1 MIRIVLIRHDQGFDF
16 IGPEHEGRK
25 LSQFNTEVNPDTK
38 QPWNLLNKW
47 KDAYKQ
53 VGIEWLLHCGESL
66 RDDDGN
72 LDVAVNQLQ
81 AKRLSHGYAIPAK
94 QAILKTLSEA
104 ARNPQRK
111 TICVDTCPDS
121 NEDLGLYC
129 SAQDAVVYR
138 LLANGIPCTVS
149 CDNPTLFR

>member
-1 MIRIVLIRHDQGFDF
+1 MTNKTRPDLIKGFDF

-25 LSQFNTEVNPDTK
+25 LSQFNTEINPETK
-38 QPWNLLNKW
+38 KPWNLLNKW

-53 VGIEWLLHCGESL
+53 AGIEWLLHCGESL

-72 LDVAVNQLQ
+72 LDVAVNELH

-94 QAILKTLSEA
+94 AHILKTLSETA
-104 ARNPQRK
+104 SNPQRK

-121 NEDLGLYC
+121 NEDLGLYR
-129 SAQDAVVYR
+129 SAEDAVGYQLR
-138 LLANGIPCTVS
+138 DNKIPWTVS
-149 CDNPTLFR
+149 CDNPTLFQ